1 MMSAHCA
8 VSVTTTFNPAKM
20 QSGYVLHAREY
31 RDTSLIVD
39 VFTEQGERIS
49 AIARG
54 ARSQRRGV
62 SQRSLLQPFQPI
74 WVELGG
80 TGELKLLKQI
90 ESRAAAV
97 PLQRQGLFSGFYI
110 NELLCRLLH
119 RDDPHPDLFPE
130 YENVLPQL
138 LELDR
143 LDIALRHFELRLLET
158 LGYGLDLTA
167 DAEGQPID
175 AQMQYRFDP
184 SHGLNVVAG
193 QSVNA
198 LSGRALC
205 EFMAGDY
212 SPEARRTL
220 KWLCRAAL
228 RSHLGDKP
236 LRSRSLFTVE
246 K

>member
-1 MMSAHCA
+1 
-8 VSVTTTFNPAKM
+8 M
-20 QSGYVLHAREY
+20 QAGYILHAREY
-31 RDTSLIVD
+31 RDTSLIVE
-39 VFTEQGERIS
+39 VFTEQGERVS

-62 SQRSLLQPFQPI
+62 SQRSMLQPFQPV

-80 TGELKLLKQI
+80 TGELKLLKHV
-90 ESRAAAV
+90 ESRAGAV

-110 NELLCRLLH
+110 NELLCRVLH

-130 YENVLPQL
+130 YEEVLTQL

-158 LGYGLDLTA
+158 LGYGLDLTS
-167 DAEGQPID
+167 DAEGRPID
-175 AQMQYRFDP
+175 EEMRYRFDP
-184 SHGLNVVAG
+184 QQGLIAVAG
-193 QSVNA
+193 QAANA
-198 LSGRALC
+198 LSGRALH
-205 EFMAGDY
+205 EFVTGNYNAD
-212 SPEARRTL
+212 ARRAL

-228 RSHLGDKP
+228 QPHLGDKP
-236 LRSRSLFTVE
+236 LRSRSLFAVE